1 MYHIFSGSQET
12 CPRKNQERGLM
23 QVKEKVLEAGNLET
37 SLGPPTLTLEDP
49 ELIIPVPYLQS
60 RLGYVQIQ
68 F

>member
-1 MYHIFSGSQET
+1 
-12 CPRKNQERGLM
+12 M

-60 RLGYVQIQ
+60 KLGYVQIQ